1 MIGAGAVEGP
11 GGVDGFELFETVPGF
26 EQPLMCGDLGL
37 YAAEREDAFGQGQR
51 GFGPAIET
59 GEAGVVGGA
68 AGTAFRRVAAV
79 FDGVAV
85 AFGRAGTAAGLLAF
99 CAR

>member
-1 MIGAGAVEGP
+1 M
-11 GGVDGFELFETVPGF
+11 DGFELFETVLHF
-26 EQPLMCGDLGL
+26 EQSLMCGDLGL
-37 YAAEREDAFGQGQR
+37 NAAEREDSFGQRQR

-68 AGTAFRRVAAV
+68 PGAGLCRVAAMG
-79 FDGVAV
+79 DGVAV
-85 AFGRAGTAAGLLAF
+85 ALGRAGTAAGLLAF